1 MDDIDMLKTAGVST
15 SGIVIAL
22 IVYRV
27 LKTMKGKRLV
37 SSCCGKRLE
46 MGMDVENM
54 TPKEE
59 TAVVVPSH

>member
-1 MDDIDMLKTAGVST
+1 MLKTAGVST